1 VGTGPDARIVAC
13 SKIHKAGW
21 LWIEN
26 SFENKGFAAL
36 KTVGGGV

>member
-1 VGTGPDARIVAC
+1 VVAQG
-13 SKIHKAGW
+13 KIHKAGW

-36 KTVGGGV
+36 KIVGGGV